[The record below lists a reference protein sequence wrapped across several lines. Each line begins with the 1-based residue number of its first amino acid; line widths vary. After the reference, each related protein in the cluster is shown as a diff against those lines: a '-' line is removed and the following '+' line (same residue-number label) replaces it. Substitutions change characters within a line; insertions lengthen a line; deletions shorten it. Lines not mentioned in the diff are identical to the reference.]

1 MNMKALLQPAT
12 KKARPLCS
20 QRGGVRQHP
29 DSSAGTTLHFA
40 PASGKSKMRVFKIA
54 VNRNLDCGCTWAGGK
69 GQQQPNKCFLVN
81 GWHDILCESHCYR
94 CNIN

>member
-29 DSSAGTTLHFA
+29 DSSAGATLHFA
-40 PASGKSKMRVFKIA
+40 PASGKSK
-54 VNRNLDCGCTWAGGK
+54 CGCSKLPSIATWIVVVPG
-69 GQQQPNKCFLVN
+69 LVEKVN
-81 GWHDILCESHCYR
+81 NNQTSVFW
-94 CNIN
+94 